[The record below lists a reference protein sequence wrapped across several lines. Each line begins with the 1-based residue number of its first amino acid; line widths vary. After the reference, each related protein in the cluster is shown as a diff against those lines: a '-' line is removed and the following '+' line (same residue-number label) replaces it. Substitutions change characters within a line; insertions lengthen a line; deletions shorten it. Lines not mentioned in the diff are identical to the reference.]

1 MTSLSLTLSRWSN
14 SSTVTSSRQRSVNLY
29 GKQHPKGKK
38 GCPQTVAGMQILL
51 ANVSGIVAATCLEN
65 QLIVL
70 SDYTEDDIDPRR
82 ADR

>member
-1 MTSLSLTLSRWSN
+1 
-14 SSTVTSSRQRSVNLY
+14 
-29 GKQHPKGKK
+29 
-38 GCPQTVAGMQILL
+38 MQILL